1 MPIPVNRGMAPRC
14 AYFQGCAARQ
24 SCPELNQATLLVARR
39 LGWELTPLENAA
51 CTGARDLIEAQP
63 DMAIILNTR
72 TLALAEA
79 AGFNTLMTVCSTCT
93 MTLRQV
99 NKRLKEDRQTLDLA
113 NKQLESIGLR
123 YNATVDVRHFLW
135 VLCADYGLDRLR
147 EQVKRPLRDVSVAPY
162 YGCHILR
169 PSDVLG
175 FDDPNN
181 PRSLHDLIVA
191 LGGRPTDFSSQA
203 DCCGFHMMTIDENR
217 AARHAGGLL
226 IDAQQRGADV
236 MVTACPLCHISMDAW
251 QPKSERVMKR
261 KIRMPVIHVPQLVGL
276 ALGYTP
282 RELGLERHIVQPLV
296 LIKKYSA

>member
-1 MPIPVNRGMAPRC
+1 MANRY

-24 SCPELNQATLLVARR
+24 SCPELNQSTLLVAKR
-39 LGWELTPLENAA
+39 LGWELITLECGA

-63 DMAIILNTR
+63 EIAMVLNAR
-72 TLALAEA
+72 TLSLAESY
-79 AGFNTLMTVCSTCT
+79 GVDTVMTVCSTCT
-93 MTLRQV
+93 ITLRQV
-99 NKRLKEDRQTLDLA
+99 NKMLKEDPTALERSNQ
-113 NKQLESIGLR
+113 QLSSIGLR
-123 YNATVDVRHFLW
+123 YNATVEVRHFLW
-135 VLCADYGLDRLR
+135 VLIADYGLDRLK
-147 EQVKRPLRDVSVAPY
+147 EQVKRPLSDLSVAPY

-181 PRSLHDLIVA
+181 PRSLHNLILA

-226 IDAQQRGADV
+226 VDAQQQGANV

-251 QPKSERVMKR
+251 QPKSERSMKR
-261 KIRMPVIHVPQLVGL
+261 TIGMPVIHVAQLVGL
-276 ALGYTP
+276 ALGFSP
-282 RELGLERHIVQPLV
+282 SELGLERHIIRPEE
-296 LIKKYSA
+296 IIANYSA